1 LKVDLKKIFLTGLAV
16 AMPVGF
22 TLYIFFFLI
31 GITDSLLLILPVK
44 YQPDV
49 FLHFHVPGLGTIV
62 TLLLIFLTGLMTR
75 SYFGNKLVTLG
86 ERLLDMIP
94 FVRNVYQAMKQVADT
109 IFRDRSKSFKKVVL
123 FRFPDFPNRNVYSV
137 GFVTG
142 FPTEEF
148 TSKIGHDYHY
158 VSVFM
163 PTAPNPT
170 TGLYMIMPE
179 DELIYIDI
187 SVEEAFTMIISTG
200 IVMPVEHVTGKT
212 D

>member
-1 LKVDLKKIFLTGLAV
+1 VNLKKIFLTGLAV
-16 AMPVGF
+16 VMPVGL

-31 GITDSLLLILPVK
+31 DVMDSLLLILPVK

-49 FLHFHVPGLGTIV
+49 FLPFHVPGLGAIV
-62 TLLLIFLTGLMTR
+62 TLVLIFLTGLITR

-86 ERLLDMIP
+86 ERFLDKIP
-94 FVRNVYQAMKQVADT
+94 FIRSVYQAVKQISDT
-109 IFRDRSKSFKKVVL
+109 IFKDRSKSFKKVVL
-123 FRFPDFPNRNVYSV
+123 FQFPNRNVYSI

-142 FPTEEF
+142 VPNGEF
-148 TSKIGHDYHY
+148 KAKIGQDCHY

-179 DELIYIDI
+179 DELIYMDM

-200 IVMPVEHVTGKT
+200 IVMPAERMTKKT
-212 D
+212 VCL

>member
-1 LKVDLKKIFLTGLAV
+1 LKVNLKKIFLTGLAV
-16 AMPVGF
+16 VMPVGL

-31 GITDSLLLILPVK
+31 DVMDSLLLILPFK
-44 YQPDV
+44 YQPDG
-49 FLHFHVPGLGTIV
+49 FLPFHVPGLGAIV
-62 TLLLIFLTGLMTR
+62 TLVLIFLTGLMTR

-86 ERLLDMIP
+86 ERFFDKIP
-94 FVRNVYQAMKQVADT
+94 FIRSVYQAMKQVADT
-109 IFRDRSKSFKKVVL
+109 VFSDRARSFKKVVL
-123 FRFPDFPNRNVYSV
+123 FRFPNRNVYSI
-137 GFVTG
+137 GFITG
-142 FPTEEF
+142 VPNGEF
-148 TSKIGHDYHY
+148 KAKIGHDCRY

-179 DELIYIDI
+179 DELIHMDI

-200 IVMPVEHVTGKT
+200 IVMPVERIPEKK